1 MNGRRVAEGA
11 ALAEYPRFERRLI
24 ARLNGPERVQH
35 FVDRLPYN
43 WEPDGETLRSVR
55 SSLAAK
61 TAHCLEA
68 ALIACALLEPHGY
81 PPLLLDLESVDKLD
95 HVLFVFQRAGR
106 WGAVA
111 RSRDPGLHGRKAV
124 FATLRALV
132 ASYELPYIDA
142 TGRICGYG
150 VLDLREVRRCD
161 WRFSP
166 RNVWAIERA
175 LIDNRHHRVRM
186 PEATYRRWLARYL
199 RFCEQHPGARPVY
212 YPQRSTWLS
221 AGEGCKDL

>member
-1 MNGRRVAEGA
+1 MTRGCPPLGA
-11 ALAEYPRFERRLI
+11 YSADERRLI
-24 ARLNGPERVQH
+24 ARMRTPERVQR

-43 WEPDGETLRSVR
+43 WEPEGETLRSVR
-55 SSLAAK
+55 ASLAAK

-68 ALIACALLEPHGY
+68 ALIACALLEQHGY

-95 HVLFVFQRAGR
+95 HVLFVFQRDGR

-111 RSRDPGLHGRKAV
+111 RSRDPGLHGRKPS
-124 FATLRALV
+124 FTSLRALV

-161 WRFSP
+161 WRFSS

-175 LIDNRHHRVRM
+175 LIDNRHHRVHL
-186 PEATYRRWLARYL
+186 PEATYRRWHARYL
-199 RFCEQHPGARPVY
+199 RFRERHPGGRPVY
-212 YPQRSTWLS
+212 YPQRATWMS
-221 AGEGCKDL
+221 AGEGTRER